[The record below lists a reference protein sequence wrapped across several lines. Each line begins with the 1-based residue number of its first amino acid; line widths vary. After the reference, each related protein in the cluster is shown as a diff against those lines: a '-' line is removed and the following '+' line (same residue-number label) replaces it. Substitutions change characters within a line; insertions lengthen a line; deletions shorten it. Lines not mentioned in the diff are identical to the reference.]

1 MVLCGCQVKMIGS
14 KFQKMLRRLVT
25 RRSQQIRRFS
35 TCCNKVCNKQQN
47 KDKNLFDSV
56 SDFFSGHKEDK
67 TLQNLTNSINKELQ
81 TKKEELTKALDEE
94 LKSRKEQVTQVVDEE
109 IKRVFNTTAQEEEP
123 KKTFWETAWEYRKGI
138 AIFLTLIVTVL
149 TSSYFFQKET
159 ELVLKI
165 LQPIFLVLK
174 AMLMTIATIIPHK

>member
-1 MVLCGCQVKMIGS
+1 MIGS

-109 IKRVFNTTAQEEEP
+109 IERVFNTTAKEEP
-123 KKTFWETAWEYRKGI
+123 KKTFWEMVWEYRKGI
-138 AIFLTLIVTVL
+138 AILLILIVTVT
-149 TSSYFFQKET
+149 TSSYFFPKET

-174 AMLMTIATIIPHK
+174 AMLATIAAIIPHK